1 MTPGPAA
8 SPLAA
13 LDVDTLPD
21 GPVTAMLL
29 AFRGWNDAADAASHA
44 VELLRDAGDGREF
57 ARLREDAFYDRQQL
71 RPVVHV
77 DDGRIDSVEWPGLT
91 FWQTDSPIGRLV
103 LGIGH
108 EPHFRWQELCD
119 TIGAL
124 AETVS
129 AGAVVTFGALL
140 ADVPHTRRSPLRATC
155 ADRAVMAQLAALGI
169 DGAEYSGPTGI
180 AGVLQGHFD
189 SHDVRSVG
197 LWATVPHYVSFA
209 PNPLASAALLD
220 AAAATLVSPG
230 TDATAFGV
238 DVAELAGDCDMYV
251 ERVNEAMAD
260 DDDVQAYVRMLE
272 ERLDA
277 PSPTTAPASTPLVDG
292 DLPTGDD
299 IADEL
304 EAFLRSQEGEA

>member
-1 MTPGPAA
+1 VTPGPAA

-13 LDVDTLPD
+13 LDVDSVPD
-21 GPVTAMLL
+21 GPVAAMLL

-57 ARLREDAFYDRQQL
+57 ARLREDTFYDRQQL
-71 RPVVHV
+71 RPIVHV
-77 DDGRIDSVEWPGLT
+77 DDGRIASVDWPGMT
-91 FWQTDSPIGRLV
+91 FWHADSPIGGLV
-103 LGIGH
+103 LGVGH
-108 EPHFRWQELCD
+108 EPHFRWRELCD

-124 AETVS
+124 GDAVS
-129 AGAVVTFGALL
+129 AQTIITFGALL

-169 DGAEYSGPTGI
+169 EGAEYSGPTGI

-189 SHDVRSVG
+189 ARAARAVG
-197 LWATVPHYVSFA
+197 VWATVPHYVSFA
-209 PNPLASAALLD
+209 PNPLAAAALLD
-220 AAAATLVSPG
+220 AAAATLVAPG
-230 TDATAFGV
+230 SDASSLGV
-238 DVAELAGDCDMYV
+238 DTVELARECGTYV

-260 DDDVQAYVRMLE
+260 DDDVRAYVRMLE

-277 PSPTTAPASTPLVDG
+277 PSTTPAATTPPLVDG

-304 EAFLRSQEGEA
+304 EAFLRSQEGET